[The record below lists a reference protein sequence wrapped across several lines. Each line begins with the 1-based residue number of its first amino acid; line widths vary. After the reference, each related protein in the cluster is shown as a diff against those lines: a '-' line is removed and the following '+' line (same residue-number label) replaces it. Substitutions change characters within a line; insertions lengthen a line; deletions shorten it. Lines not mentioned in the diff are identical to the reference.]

1 MGWYKICIADGHLP
15 YFFQIG
21 NFNLVAIILGPL
33 AIFGV
38 ANASGLKLLSGII
51 PVDNREICFKY
62 TYKWNN
68 QNKENFYIRCNYNG
82 HLLKFNTL
90 PRKLII
96 SQGN

>member
-51 PVDNREICFKY
+51 PVDNHEICFKY
-62 TYKWNN
+62 TVSPIMDQSKQRFFLYKV
-68 QNKENFYIRCNYNG
+68 
-82 HLLKFNTL
+82 
-90 PRKLII
+90 
-96 SQGN
+96 